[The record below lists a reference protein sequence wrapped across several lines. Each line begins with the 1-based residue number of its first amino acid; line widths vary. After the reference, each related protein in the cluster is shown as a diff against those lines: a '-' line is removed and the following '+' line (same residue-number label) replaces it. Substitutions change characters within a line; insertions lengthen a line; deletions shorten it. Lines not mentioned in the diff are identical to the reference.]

1 MAKNTEL
8 APLESFK
15 IATRYEG
22 MDEDMI
28 AELKEQMADLDDA
41 GISCNVIKIPSGGGI
56 AFEIQ
61 MGGDPSDTDSQKEI
75 TGVVCFTHRMNAYW
89 PTTYGSGEDG
99 SQIPTCSSMDG
110 KTGLNTETGE
120 ISNCDTCPLNQYGTD
135 IKGGKG
141 KACKN
146 MRRIYIM
153 CDNDPTPY
161 LLTVPPTSIKDVNKQ
176 LTRILAA
183 GIPYTNMI
191 MRFKL
196 EKTKNANGVAYSK
209 VIIEKAG
216 PLPAGAAAAITG
228 LRREIKEQYSSMA
241 ITMDDYVTVSDP
253 APAPAQAP
261 AQSAPETQ
269 APEPADVQDGD
280 FEDAAPLPFK

>member
-8 APLESFK
+8 ATLENFK
-15 IATRYEG
+15 IANRYEG
-22 MDEDMI
+22 MDEEMI

-41 GISCNVIKIPSGGGI
+41 GISCNVVKIPSGGGI
-56 AFEIQ
+56 AFEVQ
-61 MGGDPSDTDSQKEI
+61 QGGDPNDTDSVKEI

-89 PTTYGSGEDG
+89 PTAYGSGEDG
-99 SQIPTCSSMDG
+99 SQLPTCSSMDG
-110 KTGLNTETGE
+110 KTGLNTESGE
-120 ISNCDTCPLNQYGTD
+120 IINCDTCPLNQYGTD

-146 MRRIYIM
+146 MRRIYII
-153 CDNDPTPY
+153 CDNDPVPY

-176 LTRILAA
+176 LTRILSA

-209 VIIEKAG
+209 VIVEKAG
-216 PLPAGAAAAITG
+216 PLPAGAAATIVQ
-228 LRREIKEQYSSMA
+228 LRREIKAQYSNMA

-253 APAPAQAP
+253 APAPAPAP
-261 AQSAPETQ
+261 AQSAQ
-269 APEPADVQDGD
+269 APKPQEAADTSDAE